1 MELSAREMTSA
12 REVESGTVIMTSKNV
27 FFSACRKYG
36 SRRTYE

>member
-27 FFSACRKYG
+27 FLSACKKYG